1 MSERDPTIIGNDAP
15 RGEDPAVIRAEIHET
30 RERLGE
36 TIEEI
41 GERLN
46 PNRLKEQV
54 KENIRDATIGRV
66 ETMAT
71 NAVERVNETRRTF
84 TNTIRENPIPAA
96 MVGVGLAWLFWNR
109 RQEQGW
115 SGSSARYEAG
125 SRGTRGGVSGRVSA
139 TGGTEF
145 AGPYAEPSAAFGA
158 SG

>member
-66 ETMAT
+66 ETMASQ
-71 NAVERVNETRRTF
+71 AVERVSETRRTF
-84 TNTIRENPIPAA
+84 VNTIRENPIPAA
-96 MVGVGLAWLFWNR
+96 MVGVGLGWLFWNQR
-109 RQEQGW
+109 TQG
-115 SGSSARYEAG
+115 SYA
-125 SRGTRGGVSGRVSA
+125 GTRRGSADISSRAYAAGG
-139 TGGTEF
+139 
-145 AGPYAEPSAAFGA
+145 
-158 SG
+158 

>member
-1 MSERDPTIIGNDAP
+1 MVERDPTILGNDAP

-30 RERLGE
+30 RERMGE

-54 KENIRDATIGRV
+54 KDNIRDATIGRV
-66 ETMAT
+66 ENMAT

-96 MVGVGLAWLFWNR
+96 MVGIGLGWLIWNQR
-109 RQEQGW
+109 RQSSF
-115 SGSSARYEAG
+115 SGTTRYGRTGRPDVSSRAYA
-125 SRGTRGGVSGRVSA
+125 A
-139 TGGTEF
+139 GTEDRK
-145 AGPYAEPSAAFGA
+145 SVV
-158 SG
+158 